1 MALPTNQQV
10 KRAMVDYARK
20 QQPPIKVGPGINL
33 ANNAWGPAARTLAW
47 RITRRVKDV
56 KTTTRKT
63 PELCRL
69 VGFKVVPIIIEHDW
83 KWNGSLGKRAGNPP
97 FIVVHNQAGTGPPE
111 AIHAYHKSL
120 GWLGIAYHY
129 VVRLDGSVHRG
140 RPEWAMGGHTA
151 HYGNTIGV
159 MFEGNYDLRR
169 TMPRP
174 QREAGL
180 ALIADL
186 KRRYKVPVRGHREM
200 PLNSTSCP
208 GKHFPLA
215 AMKEA

>member
-10 KRAMVDYARK
+10 KRAMVDYARR
-20 QQPPIKVGPGINL
+20 QRPPIKVGPGL
-33 ANNAWGPAARTLAW
+33 NAGSNKWGPAARTLAW

-200 PLNSTSCP
+200 PLNYTSCP

-215 AMKEA
+215 AMKGV

>member
-1 MALPTNQQV
+1 M
-10 KRAMVDYARK
+10 
-20 QQPPIKVGPGINL
+20 
-33 ANNAWGPAARTLAW
+33 
-47 RITRRVKDV
+47 
-56 KTTTRKT
+56 
-63 PELCRL
+63 
-69 VGFKVVPIIIEHDW
+69 
-83 KWNGSLGKRAGNPP
+83 
-97 FIVVHNQAGTGPPE
+97 VHNQAGTGPPE

-200 PLNSTSCP
+200 PLNYTSCP

-215 AMKEA
+215 AMKGV

>member
-10 KRAMVDYARK
+10 KRAMIDYARK
-20 QQPPIKVGPGINL
+20 QKPPIKVGPGIN
-33 ANNAWGPAARTLAW
+33 AGNNKWGPAARTLAW

-83 KWNGSLGKRAGNPP
+83 KWARPLGKRAGDPP
-97 FIVVHNQAGTGPPE
+97 FIIVHNQAGTGTTA
-111 AIHAYHKSL
+111 AIHAYHQSI
-120 GWLGIAYHY
+120 GMVGIAYHY
-129 VVRLDGSVHRG
+129 HITLEGEVHRG
-140 RPEWAMGGHTA
+140 RPEWAMGGHTLYYN
-151 HYGNTIGV
+151 HCIGV
-159 MFEGNYDLRR
+159 CFEGNYDLRKS
-169 TMPRP
+169 MPRA

-186 KRRYKVPVRGHREM
+186 KRRYGVPVKGHREM

-208 GKHFPLA
+208 GKHFPL
-215 AMKEA
+215 KEMR